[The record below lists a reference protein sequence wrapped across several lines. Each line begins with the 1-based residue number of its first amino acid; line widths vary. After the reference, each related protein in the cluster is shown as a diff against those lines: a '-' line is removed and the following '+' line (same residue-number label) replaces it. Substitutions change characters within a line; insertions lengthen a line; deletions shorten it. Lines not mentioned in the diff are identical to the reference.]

1 MTKAFLDAIKN
12 RRSHYSIGKE
22 KIIPNDKIIE
32 IITEAIKHSP
42 SSFNSQSARVVVLFD
57 KNHEKLWEITK
68 DEIKKITPEE
78 IFEQSKQKID
88 ACFKSG
94 YGTVLFFE
102 DTEVVENLQTK
113 FPLYKENFPIWSNQ
127 SSGMLQYI
135 VWTAL
140 ELSGLGASLQHY
152 NPLIDEKIKKEW
164 DIPKNYKLIVQMPF
178 GSKIAEPDKKEFLP
192 IVDRLR
198 IFE

>member
-22 KIIPNDKIIE
+22 KIITNDKIIE

-88 ACFKSG
+88 DCF
-94 YGTVLFFE
+94 
-102 DTEVVENLQTK
+102 
-113 FPLYKENFPIWSNQ
+113 
-127 SSGMLQYI
+127 
-135 VWTAL
+135 
-140 ELSGLGASLQHY
+140 
-152 NPLIDEKIKKEW
+152 
-164 DIPKNYKLIVQMPF
+164 
-178 GSKIAEPDKKEFLP
+178 
-192 IVDRLR
+192 
-198 IFE
+198 